1 MRTVAAASSVT
12 IIILRLYKKTGDPI
26 RIIEGMQ
33 EKAPDETTT
42 PPATR
47 NDNQYTLQ
55 IAGGTAAGVLVALC
69 ILVLC
74 LRRRHAD
81 KAPALP
87 SVAPRSSLGRC
98 MTVNHVAETIISL
111 ILHVSSFSLF
121 VCIFFFTLVHLVE
134 KLTVYENVR
143 RVVHSL
149 VEDITIFSGKEP
161 QLDFDVPSSGE
172 ADLDQATHE
181 HNSRLMKKA
190 LLIFGGVMAG
200 GIVLSALLYSG
211 VRWWTLRSCSVHISG
226 VTIPDLAKLLR
237 HTLVVLAF
245 VFLTEVFFLFGI
257 TMHYRSLDDNAV
269 KRAFIDSLRKRHLS
283 NSTTLPESATDAID
297 AAVRA
302 GLASAQPFLQSNA

>member
-1 MRTVAAASSVT
+1 MAASSVT
-12 IIILRLYKKTGDPI
+12 IILRLYKKTGNPR
-26 RIIEGMQ
+26 RITEGMQ
-33 EKAPDETTT
+33 EKEPDETTPPP
-42 PPATR
+42 PPAR
-47 NDNQYTLQ
+47 HDNREYTLQ

-74 LRRRHAD
+74 LRRHRAD
-81 KAPALP
+81 TAAPALP
-87 SVAPRSSLGRC
+87 SVQPRSSLGRC

-149 VEDITIFSGKEP
+149 VEDITAFSGKKPE
-161 QLDFDVPSSGE
+161 LTFGVPPSGE
-172 ADLDQATHE
+172 DELDRATHE

-190 LLIFGGVMAG
+190 LIIFGGVMAG

-211 VRWWTLRSCSVHISG
+211 VRAWALRRCSVHIPG
-226 VTIPDLAKLLR
+226 VTIPDLAKLMR

-269 KRAFIDSLRKRHLS
+269 KRAFVDSLRKRHLS

-297 AAVRA
+297 AAVSA